1 MASASLLKN
10 GTGKD
15 VDDKNKTGKQT
26 DCMTASWKK
35 NITTNIKK

>member
-10 GTGKD
+10 GTGNN
-15 VDDKNKTGKQT
+15 VDDKNKAGKQT
-26 DCMTASWKK
+26 YCMTASCKK